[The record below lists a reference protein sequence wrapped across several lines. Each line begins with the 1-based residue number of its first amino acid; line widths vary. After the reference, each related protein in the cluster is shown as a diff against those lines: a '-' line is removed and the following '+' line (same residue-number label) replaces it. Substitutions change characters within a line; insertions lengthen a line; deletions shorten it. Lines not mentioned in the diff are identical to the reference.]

1 MDLQENTIF
10 AEVTKRSV
18 TYTVKSSANQVI
30 VHDWGHFTKIL
41 KKAVQDHKRKPL
53 NVSVLHFLFGFV

>member
-30 VHDWGHFTKIL
+30 AHAAW
-41 KKAVQDHKRKPL
+41 
-53 NVSVLHFLFGFV
+53 